1 MRFLENSGYL
11 YILRLVDYI
20 TVAHLV
26 TNLVIPTT
34 IESLDTVKDTLR
46 ALLTVKVRFYLTK
59 GKMLKIDMDCANFF
73 HRIIL
78 SAFINLNML
87 LFWRIFA
94 QHHRPFHPTPS
105 HHLYFLCQGT
115 SVYRNASFRN

>member
-46 ALLTVKVRFYLTK
+46 ALLTVKDHLVSIHKLEHASV
-59 GKMLKIDMDCANFF
+59 LEDIC
-73 HRIIL
+73 
-78 SAFINLNML
+78 
-87 LFWRIFA
+87 
-94 QHHRPFHPTPS
+94 PTPS
-105 HHLYFLCQGT
+105 TVSSYSKSPFIFFMP
-115 SVYRNASFRN
+115 RNKRL